1 MAMFDNKMLAFI
13 NLLLEHKEPLPIE
26 AISKAM
32 ETSKRAVTYVVK
44 KVNDALAL
52 ERLEPISFRKGAG
65 YFLEDDLREAIEFNL
80 GILEDIKRVLS
91 PEQRIYYIICAC
103 MYPQKPVT
111 IQAVGDYCQTSRNTA
126 INDLKLAAQELE
138 PYKLS
143 LQYVQNKGYLVL
155 GEPIK
160 RRAVLFLYIR
170 RLLENYSYHQID
182 VWNEEEIHDYHNRLR
197 EIEKEL
203 RTKYTKLT
211 LTTLSVFLS
220 LVKNSGEQY
229 AFGTTDLTNVSNTE
243 ELRVV
248 DKYFPEFTAAE
259 RIYLTIHLLA
269 YRGGVRKFT
278 RQNEGRNIETYSW
291 AEKIVNRFE
300 KISGVV
306 FTNYGDL
313 VNSIYFHLM
322 LTVYLQKFSVQIIN
336 PFIRDIR
343 TNYQAVYRLTERAC
357 TDLEK
362 YLEFPVP
369 ESELCYLTAH
379 FASALCQE
387 SMGSDR
393 VNVLVVC
400 LNGQATSNLLKSEIE
415 NIYPNV
421 TVVNVISSVAL
432 ENYSGR
438 YDCIISTL
446 DLGER
451 WRHIKV
457 HAVLTPEDKNKIMS
471 YFMLNMNKNPY
482 SSQIRQILEV
492 VERFVS
498 PQDFATIK
506 QETAR
511 IMKGSMRQK
520 SIGREKSIMDY
531 LTAEKIILSREEMSW
546 RESISEAATPLLQDG
561 TITEEYVSSILT
573 TIETYGSYMVV
584 MPNVAIIHG
593 AAGLGVNRLG
603 ISVLLSPKAIDYGK
617 DKSVKLIFF
626 IAIKDKNSHLGMM
639 HDIMNILHTPN
650 FLEKLLT
657 AERSETALG
666 RLKQMIDA
674 AKK

>member
-1 MAMFDNKMLAFI
+1 MFDNKMLALV
-13 NLLLEHKEPLPIE
+13 NLLMNHKEPLPIE
-26 AISKAM
+26 ALAKSL
-32 ETSKRAVTYVVK
+32 ETSKRGVSYVVK

-52 ERLEPISFRKGAG
+52 EGLESINFRKGAG
-65 YFLEDDLREAIEFNL
+65 YFLDDDLREAIEFNL

-103 MYPQKPVT
+103 MYPKKPVT
-111 IQAVGDYCQTSRNTA
+111 IQAVSDFCQTSRNTA

-138 PYKLS
+138 PYKLT
-143 LQYVQNKGYLVL
+143 LQYVQNRGYQIL
-155 GEPIK
+155 GDNVK
-160 RRAVLFLYIR
+160 RRAVLFFYLR
-170 RLLENYSYHQID
+170 RLLENYSYHQVD
-182 VWNEEEIHDYHNRLR
+182 VWDEAQIHDYHNRLR
-197 EIEKEL
+197 EIERDL

-220 LVKNSGEQY
+220 LIKNSEELY
-229 AFGTTDLTNVSNTE
+229 AFGTTDLANISNTE
-243 ELRVV
+243 EFRAV

-259 RIYLTIHLLA
+259 RIYLTIHLLC

-278 RQNEGRNIETYSW
+278 QRNEGRNIETYSW

-357 TDLEK
+357 SDLEK

-387 SMGSDR
+387 SMGSER
-393 VNVLVVC
+393 VNVLIVC

-421 TVVNVISSVAL
+421 NVIDVISSVAL

-451 WRHIKV
+451 RHIKV
-457 HAVLTPEDKNKIMS
+457 HAVLTPEDKNKIMAH
-471 YFMLNMNKNPY
+471 FMLNMNKNPF
-482 SSQIRQILEV
+482 SSQLRQILDV
-492 VERFVS
+492 VEKFVS

-511 IMKGSMRQK
+511 IMKGTLRQK
-520 SIGREKSIMDY
+520 SVGHEKSILDY
-531 LTAEKIILSREEMSW
+531 LTAEKILLNRADLSW

-561 TITEEYVSSILT
+561 TITAEYVSSILT
-573 TIETYGSYMVV
+573 TIETYGAYMVV
-584 MPNVAIIHG
+584 MPGVAIIHG

-603 ISVLLSPKAIDYGK
+603 ISILISAQAIDFGK
-617 DKSVKLIFF
+617 DKSVQLIFF
-626 IAIKDKNSHLGMM
+626 IAIKDKNSHLGIM

-657 AERSETALG
+657 AQRSETALA

-674 AKK
+674 K